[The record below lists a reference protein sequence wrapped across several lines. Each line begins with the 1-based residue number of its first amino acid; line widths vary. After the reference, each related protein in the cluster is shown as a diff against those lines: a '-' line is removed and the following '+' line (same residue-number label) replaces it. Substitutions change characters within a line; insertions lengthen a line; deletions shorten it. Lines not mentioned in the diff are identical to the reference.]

1 VKRRKLAVLVSGT
14 GRNLASLLQAI
25 EQGAVKAT
33 VCCVISNRPG
43 VRALEIADKA
53 GVPTQVIDH
62 TAYAERADFD
72 AALAQAIDDSGA
84 DAVVLAGFM
93 RILTAEFVQRY
104 TGRMLNIHPSL
115 LPLYRGLHTHR
126 RALDDGQSHHGVS
139 VHFVT
144 PELDGGPVIK
154 QGRIAIHSDDTAET
168 LAQRIFSEVECQ
180 LYPEVIGWLASG
192 RLELRQGKPALDGT
206 LLDQPLIT
214 DYPQAG

>member
-1 VKRRKLAVLVSGT
+1 MKRRKLAVLVSGT
-14 GRNLASLLQAI
+14 GRNLASLLDAI
-25 EQGAVKAT
+25 RQGTVKAT
-33 VCCVISNRPG
+33 ITCVISNRPG
-43 VRALEIADKA
+43 VRALDIAAEA
-53 GVPTQVIDH
+53 GVPTRVIDH
-62 TAYAERADFD
+62 TDYAERADFD
-72 AALAQAIDDSGA
+72 AALASAIDDSGA
-84 DAVVLAGFM
+84 DAVILAGFM

-126 RALDDGQSHHGVS
+126 RALEDGQTHHGVS

-154 QGRIAIHSDDTAET
+154 QGRIAIAPQDTADT
-168 LAQRIFSEVECQ
+168 LAHRIFSEVERQ

-206 LLDQPLIT
+206 LLETPIIT
-214 DYPQAG
+214 DYPAA